1 MAASKKQVGEL
12 ENAIVIL
19 EERLEKLEEEHIMM
33 KQMISMQ
40 NALIDNMQM
49 MVKMI
54 SGNSSVQGY
63 VHIGGEKS
71 KKQDTTQNADEN
83 ELQEQHIHHDNKQ
96 ASDHGVSQKS
106 SSLSSKQRQRLHQS
120 LKARMLRVV

>member
-19 EERLEKLEEEHIMM
+19 EERLEKLEEEHAMM

-40 NALIDNMQM
+40 NALIDNLQM
-49 MVKMI
+49 MVKMM
-54 SGNSSVQGY
+54 SNNSPLQGYQVGY
-63 VHIGGEKS
+63 VHMGGDQSNKQEVSEKQPANQSDNSQAQEDIDEQGESS
-71 KKQDTTQNADEN
+71 KKPSISA
-83 ELQEQHIHHDNKQ
+83 KQ
-96 ASDHGVSQKS
+96 KFHNT
-106 SSLSSKQRQRLHQS
+106 